1 MLSFLK
7 SARHDEVQEPL
18 DANRVLL
25 DEFAAL
31 DAIHQNEAA
40 DQLAVL
46 WQCFVD
52 EFENPAAFQREP
64 KAKQDD
70 YISKF
75 ERVAARTEKVKR
87 TEKGHLHYGVAL
99 MLRFLLVARDGAR
112 QQSALALS
120 GRVASLINGARDR
133 QLAARR
139 SHLVDALSTTLFEEP
154 AQAKTD
160 VIVDR
165 PMNFHDEPEPSDP
178 DREHH
183 TGSKPGDLSRSPRW
197 ITRYGREGDRWVKR
211 APGTSARRA
220 G

>member
-18 DANRVLL
+18 DDNRVLL

-31 DAIHQNEAA
+31 DAIRQNEAA

-52 EFENPAAFQREP
+52 EFKNPAAFQREP

-70 YISKF
+70 YIAKF
-75 ERVAARTEKVKR
+75 ERVAARTEEVKH
-87 TEKGHLHYGVAL
+87 TQKGHLHYGIAL
-99 MLRFLLVARDGAR
+99 MLQFLLVARDGAR

-139 SHLVDALSTTLFEEP
+139 SHLVDALSTSLFDSSAEP
-154 AQAKTD
+154 ISD

-165 PMNFHDEPEPSDP
+165 PTNFH
-178 DREHH
+178 H
-183 TGSKPGDLSRSPRW
+183 TP
-197 ITRYGREGDRWVKR
+197 
-211 APGTSARRA
+211 
-220 G
+220 

>member
-18 DANRVLL
+18 DENRVLL

-31 DAIHQNEAA
+31 VAIHQNEAA

-52 EFENPAAFQREP
+52 EFNNPAAFQREP

-70 YISKF
+70 YIAKF
-75 ERVAARTEKVKR
+75 ERVAARTEEVKQ
-87 TEKGHLHYGVAL
+87 TQKGHLHYGLAL

-120 GRVASLINGARDR
+120 GRVAGLINSARDR
-133 QLAARR
+133 QVAARR
-139 SHLVDALSTTLFEEP
+139 SHLVDALSTSLLDPPSHLNTE
-154 AQAKTD
+154 

-165 PMNFHDEPEPSDP
+165 SMDFHDEPEPSDADRAPESGSEP
-178 DREHH
+178 D
-183 TGSKPGDLSRSPRW
+183 DISRRPRSMA
-197 ITRYGREGDRWVKR
+197 RYRREGDRWVKR
-211 APGTSARRA
+211 ARIYSERRA

>member
-18 DANRVLL
+18 DDNRVLL

-31 DAIHQNEAA
+31 DAIHRNEAA
-40 DQLAVL
+40 DQLAIL

-70 YISKF
+70 YIAKF
-75 ERVAARTEKVKR
+75 ERVAARTVEVKH

-139 SHLVDALSTTLFEEP
+139 SHLVDALSTSLLDPPSHLSTE
-154 AQAKTD
+154 

-165 PMNFHDEPEPSDP
+165 SMDFHNEPGPSDGDRAPNSSFEP
-178 DREHH
+178 DAV
-183 TGSKPGDLSRSPRW
+183 SRPPRLR
-197 ITRYGREGDRWVKR
+197 TRYRREGDQWVKR
-211 APGTSARRA
+211 ARVYSERLA